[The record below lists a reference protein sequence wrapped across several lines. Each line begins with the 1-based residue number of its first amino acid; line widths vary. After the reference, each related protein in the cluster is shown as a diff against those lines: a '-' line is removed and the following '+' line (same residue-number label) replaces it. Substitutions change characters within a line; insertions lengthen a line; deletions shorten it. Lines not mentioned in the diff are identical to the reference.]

1 VTVLSVYNFDDS
13 CELFN
18 CYPVLSPQESGLP
31 FPASVKQSFTLKIVF
46 RGSPVIDDDGYRP
59 NVGIV
64 ICNRLGQVMW
74 ARRYGQHSWQFPQ
87 GGINPGESA
96 EQAMYRELFE
106 EVGLSRKDVRILAST
121 RNWLRYKL
129 PKRLVRWDTKPVCI
143 GQKQKWFLLQLIGND
158 ADINMQTSSTPE
170 FDGWRWVSYW
180 YPVRQVVSFKRDV
193 YRRVMKEFAG
203 VVLALTE
210 STPKPQNTAPA
221 YRRKRG

>member
-1 VTVLSVYNFDDS
+1 M
-13 CELFN
+13 
-18 CYPVLSPQESGLP
+18 
-31 FPASVKQSFTLKIVF
+31 
-46 RGSPVIDDDGYRP
+46 IDDDGYRP

-64 ICNRLGQVMW
+64 ICNRQGQVLW

-87 GGINPGESA
+87 GGINPGESP

-106 EVGLSRKDVRILAST
+106 EVGLSRKDVKILAST

-143 GQKQKWFLLQLIGND
+143 GQKQRWFLLQLTSND
-158 ADINMQTSSTPE
+158 KDINVQQSKTPE

-193 YRRVMKEFAG
+193 YRRVMKEFAP
-203 VVLALTE
+203 VVMPLQEQVFLPRP
-210 STPKPQNTAPA
+210 SYG
-221 YRRKRG
+221 YRRKRY